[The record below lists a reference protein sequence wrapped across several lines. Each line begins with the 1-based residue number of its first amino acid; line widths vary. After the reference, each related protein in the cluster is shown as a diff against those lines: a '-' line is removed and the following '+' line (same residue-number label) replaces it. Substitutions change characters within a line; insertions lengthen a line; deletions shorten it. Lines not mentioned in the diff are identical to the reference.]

1 MITAKRRFGFLIVCA
16 ILALGCFGLSYWQWQ
31 RLEWKTALLSQLQNQ
46 SAVTLNAANWDDA
59 VLPYRLLKFAGTV
72 DQTKVFFRP
81 AAVNPNAPA
90 GSDRLGYDLWLPVV
104 LGQGKAV
111 IVNYGWIDQA
121 MRDRLLSQAPD
132 ASNFKSEITGWWV
145 PQQPQPSFAP
155 ANNAAKNE
163 WYWPDVAELT
173 TITGYDLAPGIV
185 YNQANWFGG
194 ENPPLAANIPNN
206 HRQYAWTWLLLGLVN
221 VAGGLYYWLGDKGR
235 GNTERL

>member
-1 MITAKRRFGFLIVCA
+1 MIIAKRRIGFLFVCA

-31 RLEWKTALLSQLQNQ
+31 RLEWKTAMLTALSQQTPQ
-46 SAVTLNAANWDDA
+46 IWDE
-59 VLPYRLLKFAGTV
+59 VFPVPPYRLVTLAGTV

-81 AAVNPNAPA
+81 AAVNPNAPKGA
-90 GSDRLGYDLWLPVV
+90 ERLGYDLWLPVA
-104 LGQGKAV
+104 LGQGKA
-111 IVNYGWIDQA
+111 ILVNYGWIDQA
-121 MRDRLLSQAPD
+121 MRDRLLSQAPN
-132 ASNFKSEITGWWV
+132 ASNFKSEITGWWI
-145 PQQPQPSFAP
+145 PQQPQPRFAP
-155 ANNAAKNE
+155 PNNPAKNE
-163 WYWPDVAELT
+163 WYWPDIAELA